1 MPALLKEFD
10 SSPDDIVGTLIITIE
25 LMGTAFGPLL
35 LAPLSELQGRQVV
48 YNISNL
54 TFCAFTAGCALAPSL
69 AALVV
74 LRFLQGCAASCAMNN
89 AGGTIGDIVPIHR
102 RGAAMSLFTVSTLFG
117 PVIGPV
123 AGSYLAAAAEWQ
135 WVFWLLLIMVSD
147 SFFMQWG

>member
-1 MPALLKEFD
+1 MLYPKLSQADNSSRSLTSSCIAPAVPQLLREFG

-102 RGAAMSLFTVSTLFG
+102 RGAAMSAVHSINTIWPRDRARS
-117 PVIGPV
+117 
-123 AGSYLAAAAEWQ
+123 WN
-135 WVFWLLLIMVSD
+135 
-147 SFFMQWG
+147 